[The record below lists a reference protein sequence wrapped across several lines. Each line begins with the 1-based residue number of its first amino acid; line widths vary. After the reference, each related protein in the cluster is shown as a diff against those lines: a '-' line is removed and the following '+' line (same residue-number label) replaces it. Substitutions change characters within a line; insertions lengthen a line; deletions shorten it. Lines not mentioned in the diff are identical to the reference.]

1 MELPKW
7 TVPSLQGAVAGAVAL
22 TIIGFNWGG
31 WVTEGTAS
39 KMTQEASN
47 SAVAAALT
55 PHCLARSVADPASAD
70 IMADLDKAGTWQK
83 RSIIEKA
90 GWATPLG
97 SEKPSWELAE
107 SCLMAILK
115 RRVRNFLK
123 ILLNRPPAL
132 TDGLLA
138 WIVMQRLQCVC

>member
-1 MELPKW
+1 MYSYNAILCVFLQRLEFFLELPKW
-7 TVPSLQGAVAGAVAL
+7 TVPSLQGAVAGAVTLA
-22 TIIGFNWGG
+22 IIGFNWGG

-70 IMADLDKAGTWQK
+70 IMADLDQAGIWQK

-97 SEKPSWELAE
+97 SEKPSSELAE
-107 SCLMAILK
+107 SCLLAILQD
-115 RRVRNFLK
+115 
-123 ILLNRPPAL
+123 A
-132 TDGLLA
+132 
-138 WIVMQRLQCVC
+138 

>member
-1 MELPKW
+1 LCVFLKRLEFFLELPKW
-7 TVPSLQGAVAGAVAL
+7 TVPSLQGAVAGAVTLA
-22 TIIGFNWGG
+22 II
-31 WVTEGTAS
+31 GTAS

-70 IMADLDKAGTWQK
+70 IMADLDKAGIWQK

-107 SCLMAILK
+107 SCLIQLEK
-115 RRVRNFLK
+115 DV
-123 ILLNRPPAL
+123 
-132 TDGLLA
+132 
-138 WIVMQRLQCVC
+138 

>member
-1 MELPKW
+1 MCISLKIGIFLELPKW

-55 PHCLARSVADPASAD
+55 PHCIARSVADPASAD
-70 IMADLDKAGTWQK
+70 IIAAIEKASTWQK
-83 RSIIEKA
+83 RTIIEKA

-107 SCLMAILK
+107 SCLIQLEK
-115 RRVRNFLK
+115 DV
-123 ILLNRPPAL
+123 
-132 TDGLLA
+132 
-138 WIVMQRLQCVC
+138 

>member
-55 PHCLARSVADPASAD
+55 PHCIARSVDDPASAD
-70 IMADLDKAGTWQK
+70 IIAAIEKASTWQK
-83 RSIIEKA
+83 RTIIEKA

-107 SCLMAILK
+107 SCLIQLEK
-115 RRVRNFLK
+115 DV
-123 ILLNRPPAL
+123 
-132 TDGLLA
+132 
-138 WIVMQRLQCVC
+138 

>member
-7 TVPSLQGAVAGAVAL
+7 TVPSLQGAVAGAVTLA
-22 TIIGFNWGG
+22 IIGFNWGG

-70 IMADLDKAGTWQK
+70 IMADLDKAGIWQK

-107 SCLMAILK
+107 SCLIKLEK
-115 RRVRNFLK
+115 DV
-123 ILLNRPPAL
+123 
-132 TDGLLA
+132 
-138 WIVMQRLQCVC
+138 

>member
-70 IMADLDKAGTWQK
+70 IMADLDKAGIWQK

-97 SEKPSWELAE
+97 TEKPSSELAE
-107 SCLMAILK
+107 SCLIAILK
-115 RRVRNFLK
+115 DV
-123 ILLNRPPAL
+123 
-132 TDGLLA
+132 
-138 WIVMQRLQCVC
+138 

>member
-1 MELPKW
+1 VELPKW
-7 TVPSLQGAVAGAVAL
+7 TVPSLQGAVAGAVVL

-55 PHCLARSVADPASAD
+55 PHCIARSVADAALTPHCIARSVADPASAD
-70 IMADLDKAGTWQK
+70 IIAAIEKASTWQK
-83 RSIIEKA
+83 RTIIEKA

-107 SCLMAILK
+107 SCLIQLEK
-115 RRVRNFLK
+115 DV
-123 ILLNRPPAL
+123 
-132 TDGLLA
+132 
-138 WIVMQRLQCVC
+138 